1 MIKLSNEDNLTKQNQ
16 YLTQQLEDQKQQV
29 SDLLITPNNI
39 IYNKNFIQINYIRKK
54 LSDVSASVGKIHQ
67 EIESSRSVMV
77 KKKYIGIIKSKSLP
91 CLGKNF

>member
-39 IYNKNFIQINYIRKK
+39 IYNKNFI
-54 LSDVSASVGKIHQ
+54 
-67 EIESSRSVMV
+67 
-77 KKKYIGIIKSKSLP
+77 
-91 CLGKNF
+91 